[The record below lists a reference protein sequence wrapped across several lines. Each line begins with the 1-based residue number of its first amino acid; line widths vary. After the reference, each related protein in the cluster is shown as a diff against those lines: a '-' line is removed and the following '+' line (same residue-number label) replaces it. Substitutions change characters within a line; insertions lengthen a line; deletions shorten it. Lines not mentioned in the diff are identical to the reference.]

1 MTDEELFD
9 ALDGLFA
16 YDTGCVDS
24 GIHDEALRKRVKEEL
39 AKDVG
44 PYQIVGPRL
53 SAFAKT
59 LLDPP
64 YGLEDVAN
72 FIKWLAN
79 HMDIE
84 L

>member
-1 MTDEELFD
+1 MTDEELYQ

-24 GIHDEALRKRVKEEL
+24 GIHDEVLRQLVKEEL
-39 AKDVG
+39 AKDLG
-44 PYQIVGPRL
+44 PCQIVGPRL

-64 YGLEDVAN
+64 YGLEDVAS
-72 FIKWLAN
+72 FIKWLADY
-79 HMDIE
+79 MDIE